1 MSVRECLFRRP
12 RLSSPSSTP
21 LGLYMGIFCKGIPF
35 ALSMRHRL
43 TVAGNYGRLFNGFG
57 VFCCP
62 LRFLFFSATKLL
74 HEVCLKNLHRV
85 LSGIRRE
92 KHCYYTINCISFLGH
107 QELFRD
113 RIKCGIISTTMKFE
127 TYA

>member
-1 MSVRECLFRRP
+1 MEDCLMVW
-12 RLSSPSSTP
+12 
-21 LGLYMGIFCKGIPF
+21 GL
-35 ALSMRHRL
+35 
-43 TVAGNYGRLFNGFG
+43 
-57 VFCCP
+57 
-62 LRFLFFSATKLL
+62 FLFFFVSYVFFLFFLSLTFFVFFLATKLL

-113 RIKCGIISTTMKFE
+113 RLKCGIISTTMKFE